1 MRRNKHLEKRVAQ
14 DRIDTLFTLAEREA
28 LDGNWARADRYVGL
42 ARNIGM
48 RYNVP
53 TGQLNRLRLCRGC
66 HAFLMPS
73 ATAKIRVGRDRIT
86 CTCLKCGR
94 VTRFPYSRERG
105 ERRRAA
111 AGRDNV
117 AAAGERKETEAGGK

>member
-1 MRRNKHLEKRVAQ
+1 VRRNKHLEKRVAQ

-28 LDGNWARADRYVGL
+28 HSGNWARADRYVEL

-53 TGQLNRLRLCRGC
+53 TGSLNRLRLCRGC

-73 ATAKIRVGRDRIT
+73 VTAKIRVGRDRVV

-94 VTRFPYSRERG
+94 VTRFPYSREKG

-111 AGRDNV
+111 PRRNIATAV
-117 AAAGERKETEAGGK
+117 GEQREAEADGE

>member
-28 LDGNWARADRYVGL
+28 LRGNWTRADRYVEL

-53 TGQLNRLRLCRGC
+53 MGPLNRLRLCRGC

-73 ATAKIRVGRDRIT
+73 VTAKIRVGRDRVT
-86 CTCLKCGR
+86 GTCLRCGR
-94 VTRFPYSRERG
+94 VTRFPYLRERR

-111 AGRDNV
+111 VKRNIV
-117 AAAGERKETEAGGK
+117 AVAGEQKEAEPGGE